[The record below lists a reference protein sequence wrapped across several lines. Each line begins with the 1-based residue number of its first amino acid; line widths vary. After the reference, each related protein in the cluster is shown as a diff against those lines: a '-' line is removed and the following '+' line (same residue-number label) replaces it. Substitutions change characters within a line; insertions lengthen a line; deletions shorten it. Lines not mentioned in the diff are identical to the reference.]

1 MRPSRS
7 AIFAAIVLAMLF
19 RSNAQERID
28 ADHLE
33 KARKDFENPATST
46 LRCGIKPIQP
56 SLNFGLRLQ
65 SGYKVDVPLS
75 QFLGSGHGWVGLIR
89 VTPSGGH
96 PVYLASDGHLPDV
109 PTNNKAD
116 GEFTGFF
123 LVGEGSYDVGVLV
136 KDDQGRAC
144 RNNWRINAKLTG
156 PERTLAASMP
166 PNTVDAIATPHP
178 AAQPQTAK
186 IPRLTVLLH
195 AAPRRSRAYTMEA
208 DDTSMLVDMLSS
220 VMEQLPAR
228 EVRMVLFS
236 LEQQR
241 ELLRY
246 DDFTSADIS
255 HVSDALNHVELGKVD
270 YSVLRNQKGSAAM
283 LSDLVDK
290 ELHREHPSD
299 AVVFL
304 GAHSRTSD
312 PIPEPLQPSAA
323 SPQFFYL
330 EYRRIQLLRGP
341 MSMGR
346 GRARMVTAQSRA
358 GEDPGSMDMS
368 IRYARIPDSIEQ
380 MIGRLKGHTLT
391 LDKPR
396 DFAAAIARVR
406 QSTEPR

>member
-1 MRPSRS
+1 
-7 AIFAAIVLAMLF
+7 
-19 RSNAQERID
+19 
-28 ADHLE
+28 
-33 KARKDFENPATST
+33 
-46 LRCGIKPIQP
+46 
-56 SLNFGLRLQ
+56 
-65 SGYKVDVPLS
+65 
-75 QFLGSGHGWVGLIR
+75 
-89 VTPSGGH
+89 
-96 PVYLASDGHLPDV
+96 
-109 PTNNKAD
+109 
-116 GEFTGFF
+116 
-123 LVGEGSYDVGVLV
+123 
-136 KDDQGRAC
+136 
-144 RNNWRINAKLTG
+144 
-156 PERTLAASMP
+156 MP
-166 PNTVDAIATPHP
+166 PNTVDAIATPHS
-178 AAQPQTAK
+178 AAHPQTAK
-186 IPRLTVLLH
+186 IPRLTILLH
-195 AAPRRSRAYTMEA
+195 AVPRRSRAYTMEA

-312 PIPEPLQPSAA
+312 PIPESLQPSAA

-330 EYRRIQLLRGP
+330 EYRRIQLFRGTTP
-341 MSMGR
+341 MRR
-346 GRARMVTAQSRA
+346 GRPMITAQSRA